1 MSENH
6 ERIEALLKGAVPPE
20 YQSEEHRQQLRNQI
34 LSRIETGRAGN
45 RIGDAVEDGRAFA
58 GPALRGSRSHGAGY
72 AGAPLL
78 FSGQGQG
85 RRLHLHHH
93 RAGDDLRGTNH
104 PANGT
109 PLRISNMRMTGI
121 RTDSSKELNAA
132 GIEQQ
137 RKDLEEIDAL
147 RQRNARE
154 LLSVTDTAVNGKVQP
169 RAYTFQYV
177 RTDGR
182 KEVTCEPVP
191 GPLQD
196 PSPAQRERAGEEIAE
211 LRQRGEREVSH
222 VWATEFEGH
231 VVQRTL
237 ACRYTLSD
245 GREET
250 IGEDDP
256 ELPAAA
262 KVLTPKQ
269 LLEVSKLG
277 AVLKQRELLGSEQV
291 QMYGKTFNFTKYS
304 VTLSDGTRVVWSEG
318 EPQGPKTSLTEADW
332 KELHKLMAAHQ
343 GQTLSTL
350 RGRGVGQ
357 GVAVYHGKG
366 RLERRHGGHTVERKA
381 WRRAVVRNL
390 ISERQRLTGDGGAR
404 CFPVRVHRCQ
414 SRWDCVIEPRAGP
427 SWGSGT
433 AGLPWGASPE
443 NIRNPEGGCITP
455 THAIAGRED
464 ATLAG

>member
-20 YQSEEHRQQLRNQI
+20 YQSDEHRQQLRNQI
-34 LSRIETGRAGN
+34 LSRIESGRAGAHL
-45 RIGDAVEDGRAFA
+45 RARWKTAALLLGLLCVAAVATEVGLQVHRYYFEGKARDG
-58 GPALRGSRSHGAGY
+58 GY
-72 AGAPLL
+72 IFTTTEPERTYG
-78 FSGQGQG
+78 
-85 RRLHLHHH
+85 
-93 RAGDDLRGTNH
+93 GTNH

-109 PLRISNMRMTGI
+109 PLRISSMGMTGI
-121 RTDSSKELNAA
+121 RPDSGKELDAA

-154 LLSVTDTAVNGKVQP
+154 LLSVTDIAVNGKVQP
-169 RAYTFQYV
+169 RVYTFRYV
-177 RTDGR
+177 RADGR
-182 KEVTCEPVP
+182 TEVTCEPAP

-211 LRQRGEREVSH
+211 LRQKGQREVSY

-250 IGEDDP
+250 IGEGDP

-262 KVLTPKQ
+262 KVLTPEQ
-269 LLEVSKLG
+269 SREVAKLG
-277 AVLKQRELLGSEQV
+277 AVLRQRELLGSEQV

-304 VTLSDGTRVVWSEG
+304 ITLSDGTRVVWSEG

-332 KELHKLMAAHQ
+332 KELHQLIAGHQ
-343 GQTLSTL
+343 GQTLSTYEEEVL
-350 RGRGVGQ
+350 
-357 GVAVYHGKG
+357 GKVLQFTMVKYVLSDG
-366 RLERRHGGHTVERKA
+366 TEVIRSY
-381 WRRAVVRNL
+381 
-390 ISERQRLTGDGGAR
+390 SE
-404 CFPVRVHRCQ
+404 P
-414 SRWDCVIEPRAGP
+414 
-427 SWGSGT
+427 GST
-433 AGLPWGASPE
+433 Q
-443 NIRNPEGGCITP
+443 
-455 THAIAGRED
+455 
-464 ATLAG
+464 